1 MLFSKTYTQ
10 TIRLISPILPILNWL
25 VLFLPTTILQRIRF
39 INNYL
44 YINDHSSTF
53 YCVRDSKVTLLSKI
67 LWKNKRV
74 QIWDIISSLRQSY
87 FHSNLHSAYNFW
99 LFSLLKMNVRDDDY
113 SRNATC
119 ALIYIS
125 TLLY

>member
-1 MLFSKTYTQ
+1 MESDLSLFG
-10 TIRLISPILPILNWL
+10 
-25 VLFLPTTILQRIRF
+25 
-39 INNYL
+39 
-44 YINDHSSTF
+44 
-53 YCVRDSKVTLLSKI
+53 
-67 LWKNKRV
+67 
-74 QIWDIISSLRQSY
+74 SLAPNHY
-87 FHSNLHSAYNFW
+87 YNFW